1 MRQPRMSFQRWTR
14 LHLVPESHME
24 PRVGPVGTF
33 AELGR
38 ESLRW
43 APAEGPLGLA
53 SLLLGRSRSAAPTH
67 PLFLGRQPLPW
78 ESVHR
83 VPEAEPY
90 YLTVPA

>member
-33 AELGR
+33 AELGQ

-53 SLLLGRSRSAAPTH
+53 SLLLGNPD
-67 PLFLGRQPLPW
+67 LQLQPIPSSW
-78 ESVHR
+78 EGSHFHGKACTGSLR
-83 VPEAEPY
+83 PNHI
-90 YLTVPA
+90 T